1 MFLAELSKENQ
12 KYYLE
17 VAYALVNADGKVTE
31 EELNNLNL
39 YKAEI
44 PDMSDINDYK
54 TNSISEPLKKL
65 SLLDNKTKKKV
76 YFELISLAYTDA
88 EYSVEEKELIKSV
101 ISGFELSD
109 SERKEMD
116 TIAENLMN
124 LLNRLGV
131 LINE

>member
-12 KYYLE
+12 KNYLE

-44 PDMSDINDYK
+44 PSMSDINDYK
-54 TNSISEPLKKL
+54 TNSISETIKKL
-65 SLLDNKTKKKV
+65 SLLDNKIKKKV
-76 YFELISLAYTDA
+76 YFELVSLAYTDS
-88 EYSVEEKELIKSV
+88 EYSVEEKELIKSI
-101 ISGFELSD
+101 ISEFGLSD
-109 SERKEMD
+109 SECKEMD
-116 TIAENLMN
+116 SIAEGFVN

>member
-12 KYYLE
+12 KNYLR

-31 EELNNLNL
+31 EEINNLNL

-54 TNSISEPLKKL
+54 TNSISEPLKEL

-76 YFELISLAYTDA
+76 YFELVSLAYADS
-88 EYSVEEKELIKSV
+88 EYSDEEKALIKSV
-101 ISGFELSD
+101 ISEFGLSD
-109 SERKEMD
+109 SECKEMD
-116 TIAENLMN
+116 GIAEGFVKLF
-124 LLNRLGV
+124 NRLGA
-131 LINE
+131 LING

>member
-12 KYYLE
+12 KNYLE

-39 YKAEI
+39 YKVEI
-44 PDMSDINDYK
+44 PGMSDINDYK
-54 TNSISEPLKKL
+54 TNSISETIKEL
-65 SLLDNKTKKKV
+65 SFLDNKTKKKV
-76 YFELISLAYTDA
+76 YFELVSLAYTDS
-88 EYSVEEKELIKSV
+88 EYSVEEKELIKSI
-101 ISGFELSD
+101 ISVFGLSA
-109 SERKEMD
+109 SECKEMD
-116 TIAENLMN
+116 SIAEGFVN

>member
-12 KYYLE
+12 KNYLE

-44 PDMSDINDYK
+44 PGMSDINDYK
-54 TNSISEPLKKL
+54 TNSISETIKEL

-76 YFELISLAYTDA
+76 YFELISLAYIDA
-88 EYSVEEKELIKSV
+88 EYSDEEKELIKSV
-101 ISGFELSD
+101 ISEFGLSD
-109 SERKEMD
+109 SECKEMD
-116 TIAENLMN
+116 AIAENLMN